1 MADVAMTLKAM
12 RTVTA
17 KFDPKKQEEEQKRK
31 SEVAAEKAR
40 RLQEFEE
47 NLRQKQ
53 TARAKEDQER
63 EKDQEAAKA
72 QPNGYSSP
80 SSPSSPIG
88 GVVRHVSPT
97 LGLSPKRDSPSSKT
111 PPLFSA
117 APSRFT
123 AATAATVAAPPSIA
137 TTASVS
143 AKSEQ
148 DPRSAPPTSLA
159 IKKRSRQPSVD
170 DMRRKMVADYV
181 VNQIYLLGSM
191 CLDRNYVSMRLIEQ
205 AYPYEYLIAIIVGD
219 NPPEVLRAYIRRRTT
234 TL

>member
-31 SEVAAEKAR
+31 TEVAAEKAR

-47 NLRQKQ
+47 DLRQKQ

-72 QPNGYSSP
+72 QPNGHSSSSP
-80 SSPSSPIG
+80 ASPIG
-88 GVVRHVSPT
+88 GAVRRVSPT
-97 LGLSPKRDSPSSKT
+97 LGLSPKGDSPSSKT
-111 PPLFSA
+111 PPLFSS

-148 DPRSAPPTSLA
+148 DPRSTPPTSLA

-219 NPPEVLRAYIRRRTT
+219 NPPEVLRAHIRRRTT